1 MSYPIITKE
10 QLSEAV
16 YAMRVAAPKI
26 AAGALPGQFVILRI
40 NEEGERFPLTL
51 ADWSAAE
58 GWIYLVFQVVGK
70 STFTLSR
77 LEAGDELK
85 DVVGPLGLPSEIE
98 NYGRVLAVGGGVG
111 IAALY
116 PIARALRAAGN
127 RVGSIIGAR
136 SADLLILKREMEE
149 VSDSLTVMTDD
160 GSLGTKGLVTWALEE
175 ELKGEGADL
184 VLAIGPAIMMK
195 FASAVTAPFKVP
207 TRVSLNSIMLDGT
220 GMCGTCRVEVCGKTR
235 FACVEGPEFDGN
247 EVDWGLLLN
256 RLAQYKPE
264 EAISYEKAR
273 AGCCQS

>member
-1 MSYPIITKE
+1 MSYPIIFKQ
-10 QLSEAV
+10 QLSEQVFAL
-16 YAMRVAAPKI
+16 RVQAPQI
-26 AAGALPGQFVILRI
+26 AAGALPGQFAILRI

-51 ADWSAAE
+51 ADWSAEE
-58 GWIYLVFQVVGK
+58 GWIFLVFQVVGK
-70 STFTLSR
+70 STFTLSK
-77 LEAGDELK
+77 LEVGDELK

-98 NYGRVLAVGGGVG
+98 KYGRVICVGGGIG

-116 PIARALRAAGN
+116 PIARALRPAGN
-127 RVGSIIGAR
+127 RVDSIIGAR
-136 SADLLILKREMEE
+136 SQELLILEKEMEE
-149 VSDSLTVMTDD
+149 VSNSLTIMTDD
-160 GSLGTKGLVTWALEE
+160 GSKGTKGLVTWAMEN

-247 EVDWGLLLN
+247 EVDWNLLLN
-256 RLAQYKPE
+256 RLGQYKPE
-264 EAISYEKAR
+264 EALSYEQAR
-273 AGCCQS
+273 TGCCQA